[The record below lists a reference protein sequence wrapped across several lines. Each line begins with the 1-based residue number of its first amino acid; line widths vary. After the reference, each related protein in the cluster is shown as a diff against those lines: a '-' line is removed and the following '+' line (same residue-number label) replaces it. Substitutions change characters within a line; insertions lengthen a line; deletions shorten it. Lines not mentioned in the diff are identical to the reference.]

1 MKIQSQRCIPL
12 LLGKEDVIE
21 REAHKMWDFW
31 NIVAQKVHMTVQF
44 S

>member
-21 REAHKMWDFW
+21 REARKVRDF
-31 NIVAQKVHMTVQF
+31 
-44 S
+44 